1 MKATFLGKNDP
12 TPDIADVAPDEE
24 YITVAFRGP
33 VLVVTFAHSTQGS
46 CPGVGIVK
54 LDMNGRMGSLVTVL
68 RTTNELVVTTPP
80 GLERSDIHMVAVTYG
95 ELCVFEMNDYQ
106 CLVWMHTLLV

>member
-1 MKATFLGKNDP
+1 MGKNDP

-33 VLVVTFAHSTQGS
+33 VPMTFAHSTQGS

-80 GLERSDIHMVAVTYG
+80 GLERSDIHMVAVINRD
-95 ELCVFEMNDYQ
+95 L
-106 CLVWMHTLLV
+106 W